1 MQNLYCPKCGQN
13 LNGNTDLKFCP
24 KCGAKIQTNIS
35 GNGKKRDDIDK
46 LMNSDFIQMV
56 KRDYFSYTGRLN
68 RKIYFIRSLV
78 LVVLECI
85 LFVLIDELDT
95 RSDDFSL
102 ILMLLSF
109 ILLCLCIVADFMLDM
124 RRFHDLDKSGYFAL
138 LSLIPAIT
146 PFLYLYL
153 FLMPG
158 TKGAN
163 QYGNDPLENTY

>member
-1 MQNLYCPKCGQN
+1 M
-13 LNGNTDLKFCP
+13 
-24 KCGAKIQTNIS
+24 I
-35 GNGKKRDDIDK
+35 
-46 LMNSDFIQMV
+46 

-78 LVVLECI
+78 LVVIECI

-138 LSLIPAIT
+138 LSLIPVIT

-163 QYGNDPLENTY
+163 QYGNR

>member
-13 LNGNTDLKFCP
+13 LNGNTNLKFCP

-35 GNGKKRDDIDK
+35 GN
-46 LMNSDFIQMV
+46 
-56 KRDYFSYTGRLN
+56 
-68 RKIYFIRSLV
+68 
-78 LVVLECI
+78 
-85 LFVLIDELDT
+85 
-95 RSDDFSL
+95 
-102 ILMLLSF
+102 
-109 ILLCLCIVADFMLDM
+109 
-124 RRFHDLDKSGYFAL
+124 